1 MLIGQRLSGRYKI
14 IETIGGGGMANVYL
28 AKDIILERE
37 VAIKVLRFDFSTDD
51 EFIKRFHREA
61 QAATSLAHP
70 NIVSIYDVGEENG
83 VYYIVMEYVKGKT
96 LKQYIQQYAPL
107 EPREALDIM
116 SQIVSAIAHAHE
128 NQIVHRDIKPHN
140 ILIDQH
146 GNIKVTDFGIAVA
159 LSSTTITQTNSVLG
173 SVHYM
178 SPEQA
183 RGGHANKKSDIYA
196 MGIVFF
202 ELLTGKM
209 PFDGESA
216 IAIALKH
223 LQTETPSP
231 KKWNP
236 DIPQSVE
243 NIILKATAKDS
254 FYRYN
259 TAEEMEAD
267 IETALD
273 PDRLNEPKFIID
285 DDDEVTK
292 AIPIITDE
300 MLQVHK
306 DDHTVIRTSESDV
319 SNHTNNK
326 KKKRSKFTIFII
338 TTFLLLMIAVILVF
352 TLLPSLLMP
361 KDVEMPDVANKKYEE
376 AVSILKDK
384 GFEVDEPILV
394 TDEKIAEDYVV
405 KTEPLGGDIAKEGAT
420 VKVYKSTGKE
430 KFIFDY
436 YVGQDIERVK
446 EILNRKGFTNI
457 KTKIEHSDTQLP
469 GTILSQTPNQGE
481 QVAPSDTE
489 VVFTV
494 SDGPKK
500 LKMADLKGK
509 TKEEVYN
516 YVTENDLNIN
526 ESEQNSDE
534 VPEGLVISHSP
545 SVGKEVIPKETT
557 LHIIFSKGPKEK
569 PVQEVEKEIEI
580 PYEPEDGEEGKELE
594 VSIYIDDNEH
604 SISEP
609 YETFNITEDTEKTIK
624 FHIAPGS
631 KAYYQ
636 VIINEKVVKTETI
649 PYPE

>member
-14 IETIGGGGMANVYL
+14 IEVIGGGGMANVYL

-37 VAIKVLRFDFSTDD
+37 VAIKVLRFDFANDD

-83 VYYIVMEYVKGKT
+83 VYYIVMEYVEGQT
-96 LKQYIQQYAPL
+96 LKQYIQGYAPL
-107 EPREALDIM
+107 HPREALNIM

-140 ILIDQH
+140 ILIDRH
-146 GNIKVTDFGIAVA
+146 GNIKVTDFGIAIA

-183 RGGHANKKSDIYA
+183 RGGLANKKSDIYA

-231 KKWNP
+231 KRWNP

-273 PDRLNEPKFIID
+273 PSRINEAKFVVH
-285 DDDEVTK
+285 DDEATK
-292 AIPIITDE
+292 AVPVITDE
-300 MLQVHK
+300 ILFT
-306 DDHTVIRTSESDV
+306 HTDEDTAVRTPENEEIKPD
-319 SNHTNNK
+319 K
-326 KKKRSKFTIFII
+326 KKKKSKFAIFII
-338 TTFLLLMIAVILVF
+338 TMFVILIAAIIATF
-352 TLLPSLLMP
+352 TILPSFLMP
-361 KDVEMPDVANKKYEE
+361 DDVKVPDVESKKYEE
-376 AVSILKDK
+376 AVSILEDE
-384 GFEVDEPILV
+384 GFQIDEPIFIA
-394 TDEKIAEDYVV
+394 DEEIEEDYVV
-405 KTEPLGGDIAKEGAT
+405 KTEPAKGDIVKEGASI
-420 VKVYKSTGKE
+420 KIYKSTGKE
-430 KFIFDY
+430 KLVFDN
-436 YVGQDIERVK
+436 YVGQNIDRVIELLKKR
-446 EILNRKGFTNI
+446 GFDNI
-457 KTKIEHSDTQLP
+457 KTNIEYSDTQLA
-469 GTILSQTPNQGE
+469 GTILSQTPE
-481 QVAPSDTE
+481 QDDEVIPSETE

-494 SDGPKK
+494 SDGPKRIK
-500 LKMADLKGK
+500 LIDLKGK

-516 YVTENDLNIN
+516 YVAENGLNIN
-526 ESEQNSDE
+526 DSEQYSDE
-534 VPEGLVISHSP
+534 VPEGSVISHSP
-545 SVGKEVIPKETT
+545 STDKEVIPKETT
-557 LHIIFSKGPKEK
+557 LHVIFSKGPKEK
-569 PVQEVEKEIEI
+569 PVKTVKKEIDI
-580 PYEPEDGEEGKELE
+580 PYEPDEYSLGEPME
-594 VSIYIDDNEH
+594 VSIYIDDNER

-609 YETFNITEDTEKTIK
+609 YETFTITEPMTKEVE

-636 VIINEKVVKTETI
+636 VIINEKFVKTETI
-649 PYPE
+649 AYPE